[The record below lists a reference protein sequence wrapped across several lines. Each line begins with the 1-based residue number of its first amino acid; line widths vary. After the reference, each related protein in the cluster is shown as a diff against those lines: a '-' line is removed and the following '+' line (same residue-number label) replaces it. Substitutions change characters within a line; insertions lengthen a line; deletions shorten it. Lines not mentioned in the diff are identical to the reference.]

1 MKTFRNFLLTE
12 AYDRSKTV
20 ENFREKIEERLRTP
34 MALKTHEGIII
45 SQGSNSD
52 WDSHVQKHKEDPKA
66 YAGAVYDDS
75 DPVSAIVGIRSRGP
89 YGQPLH
95 KHPFNLLDTTTPIKE
110 LDHFKDARD
119 WRHSEL
125 DKEIND
131 PSRDGSFSQNAA
143 KQEKGPE
150 GRSGVF
156 LGTEPDSQYS
166 RVIVVT
172 NRQYDAGMSV
182 RDVVHDNFIGKLE
195 RALPHPKYVQAALKM
210 YTNPDGGVRRTE
222 DLFSTVAGAFHD
234 YHTLASKGKL
244 DPTRWAEMSR
254 KQDMHDLDSQTVEQ
268 LTKHISDEE
277 GKGHPVGYKVY
288 AELEAAKKNVKDLAP
303 LAKGPKHTEFN
314 RFTSF
319 IQLQHVVNDPRYK
332 HILNPIPKVSDAK
345 EGEDYDV
352 IHDNDEATV
361 YHAKTAH
368 GAWVLAHCPH
378 TGQKAEW
385 CTAPD
390 PRHKGAHNYFHHY
403 NEQGPLI
410 IVHPKHP
417 TRPGE
422 LYQIHRPS
430 GQWNDEND
438 EDMDNHLDSDGNH
451 GDPSI
456 ARGRGAGM
464 GLYKFNHHDI
474 SYWSAR
480 KEEEMHQ

>member
-12 AYDRSKTV
+12 AYDRSKTM
-20 ENFREKIEERLRTP
+20 ENYRDKIEEHLRTP
-34 MALKTHEGIII
+34 RALKTHEGIII

-52 WDSHVQKHKEDPKA
+52 WDSHLQKHKEDPKA
-66 YAGAVYDDS
+66 YAGAIYDDS
-75 DPVSAIVGIRSRGP
+75 NRVGAIVGMRAHGP

-95 KHPFNLLDTTTPIKE
+95 PHPFGLLDTTTPIKE
-110 LDHFKDARD
+110 LDHFKEVRDYRHKRLDDMIAHPSTSEETKRVAR
-119 WRHSEL
+119 
-125 DKEIND
+125 
-131 PSRDGSFSQNAA
+131 NA
-143 KQEKGPE
+143 KGPE
-150 GRSGVF
+150 GFSGVA
-156 LGTEPDSQYS
+156 LGDEPNSQYYP
-166 RVIVVT
+166 VHVT

-182 RDVVHDNFIGKLE
+182 RDVVHDNFMRKLE
-195 RALPHPKYVQAALKM
+195 DALPHPKYVQAALKM
-210 YTNPDGGVRRTE
+210 YTNPKGGVTRTE

-234 YHTLASKGKL
+234 YHTIASKGKL
-244 DPTRWAEMSR
+244 DPTRWAEMSK
-254 KQDMHDLDSQTVEQ
+254 KQDLYDAGKRNVEY
-268 LTKHISDEE
+268 LTKHIEDETNA
-277 GKGHPVGYKVY
+277 GHPVGSGVHDTLKD
-288 AELEAAKKNVKDLAP
+288 AKQAVADFEP
-303 LAKGPKHTEFN
+303 LAKSPKHTEFN

-319 IQLQHVVNDPRYK
+319 SQLQHVVNDPRYK
-332 HILNPIPKVSDAK
+332 HILNPVPKISDAK
-345 EGEDYDV
+345 EGEDFDV

-361 YHAKTAH
+361 YHVKTAH
-368 GAWVLAHCPH
+368 GAWVLAHDPH
-378 TGQKAEW
+378 TGQKAAW

-456 ARGRGAGM
+456 VKGRGAGM

>member
-12 AYDRSKTV
+12 AYDRSKTLD
-20 ENFREKIEERLRTP
+20 NYRNKIEERLRTP
-34 MALKTHEGIII
+34 IALKTHEGIIL
-45 SQGSNSD
+45 SNNTSNWND
-52 WDSHVQKHKEDPKA
+52 HIQRHKEDPKA
-66 YAGAVYDDS
+66 YAGVIYDDS
-75 DPVSAIVGIRSRGP
+75 DHVSAIVGIRSRGP
-89 YGQPLH
+89 YGQPLDP
-95 KHPFNLLDTTTPIKE
+95 HPFNLLDTTTPIKE

-119 WRHSEL
+119 DHHKRMDRTIANPSATPISQEL
-125 DKEIND
+125 A
-131 PSRDGSFSQNAA
+131 RWA
-143 KQEKGPE
+143 KSPDHH
-150 GRSGVF
+150 SGVSI
-156 LGTEPDSQYS
+156 GDGMDSHYRQ
-166 RVIVVT
+166 VNVT
-172 NRQYDAGMSV
+172 NHQYDSGMSV
-182 RDVVHDNFIGKLE
+182 RDVVHDNFMKKLE
-195 RALPHPKYVQAALKM
+195 GALPHPKYVQAALKM
-210 YTNPDGGVRRTE
+210 YTNPNGGVTRTE
-222 DLFSTVAGAFHD
+222 DLFSTVASAFHD

-244 DPTRWAEMSR
+244 DSTRWAGPLHQQETYNRAS
-254 KQDMHDLDSQTVEQ
+254 KTVEQ
-268 LTKHISDEE
+268 LTQHISDEE
-277 GKGHPVGYKVY
+277 GNGHPVGYKIYV
-288 AELEAAKKNVKDLAP
+288 ELEAAKKHVNDLAP

-319 IQLQHVVNDPRYK
+319 HQLVHTVNDPRYK
-332 HILNPIPKVSDAK
+332 DILNPIPKISDAK

-361 YHAKTAH
+361 YHAKTKH

-385 CTAPD
+385 CTAPN
-390 PRHKGAHNYFHHY
+390 PRHKGAHNYFDHY
-403 NEQGPLI
+403 NEKGPLI

-430 GQWNDEND
+430 GQWNDEHD

-474 SYWSAR
+474 ADWSAR
-480 KEEEMHQ
+480 KEEEMRR

>member
-20 ENFREKIEERLRTP
+20 ENFRDKIEERLRTP
-34 MALKTHEGIII
+34 RALKTHEGTMI
-45 SQGSNSD
+45 SGWSTAYFD
-52 WDSHVQKHKEDPKA
+52 KHVKKHKEDPSA
-66 YAGAVYDDS
+66 YAGALYDDS
-75 DPVSAIVGIRSRGP
+75 DPVGAIVGIRSRGP

-95 KHPFNLLDTTTPIKE
+95 AHPFNLHDTTTPIKE

-119 WRHSEL
+119 HRHSEL
-125 DKEIND
+125 DKQLAD
-131 PSRDGSFSQNAA
+131 PSVHPVSKDLA
-143 KQEKGPE
+143 KQAKSPDGN
-150 GRSGVF
+150 SGVV
-156 LGTEPDSQYS
+156 LGGEPDSQYNM
-166 RVIVVT
+166 VHVT

-182 RDVVHDNFIGKLE
+182 RDVVHDNFMRKLE
-195 RALPHPKYVQAALKM
+195 AALPHPKYVQAALKI
-210 YTNPDGGVRRTE
+210 YTNPNGGVNRTE

-234 YHTLASKGKL
+234 YHAIASKGKL
-244 DPTRWAEMSR
+244 DPTRWAAMSR
-254 KQDMHDLDSQTVEQ
+254 KQDIHDVDSQTVEH
-268 LTKHISDEE
+268 LSRHISSEE
-277 GKGHPVGYKVY
+277 AAGHPVGYKVY

-319 IQLQHVVNDPRYK
+319 DQLQHTINHPQYK
-332 HILNPIPKVSDAK
+332 HILNPVPKISDAK
-345 EGEDYDV
+345 EGEDFDV

-361 YHAKTAH
+361 YHAKTEH

-378 TGQKAEW
+378 TGEKASW

-430 GQWNDEND
+430 GQWMDEND
-438 EDMDNHLDSDGNH
+438 EDMDHHLDSDGNH

-456 ARGRGAGM
+456 VKGRGAGM

-474 SYWSAR
+474 ADWSAH